1 MAQKSDE
8 VRSMKKVFTLMV
20 FLMTALCTFGQ
31 VFTDDLHVT
40 SGAGRTTDYAQK
52 EVELTKVS
60 DDVYKFTFRKLAP
73 MEYKTFGDFVVEDVT
88 ATVDAAGEMTFST
101 ASTEGTW
108 TNVTSTAAI
117 GGVSEGSKSSISAFT
132 ATLSADKSKLIVDL
146 TFMTLGSDVNV
157 VFGKEYTDPTA
168 INTLTT
174 ADDNKYV
181 AIYTLGGVRMQNL
194 QRGINIVRTA
204 SGKVKKVLVK

>member
-1 MAQKSDE
+1 
-8 VRSMKKVFTLMV
+8 MKKVFTLMV

-117 GGVSEGSKSSISAFT
+117 GGVTEGSKSLISAFT
-132 ATLSADKSKLIVDL
+132 ATLSADKSKLIVEFS
-146 TFMTLGSDVNV
+146 FMTMGSDVDV
-157 VFGKEYTDPTA
+157 VFGKKVDTA
-168 INTLTT
+168 INTVNA
-174 ADDNKYV
+174 ADDNRYV
-181 AIYTLGGVRMQNL
+181 EIYNLGGVRMQRL

-204 SGKVKKVLVK
+204 SGKVKKLLVK

>member
-1 MAQKSDE
+1 
-8 VRSMKKVFTLMV
+8 MKKVFTLMV

-132 ATLSADKSKLIVDL
+132 ATLSADKTKLIVDL
-146 TFMTLGSDVNV
+146 TFMTMGSDVNV

-181 AIYTLGGVRMQNL
+181 AIYSLGGVRMQNL

>member
-1 MAQKSDE
+1 
-8 VRSMKKVFTLMV
+8 MKKVFTLMV

-60 DDVYKFTFRKLAP
+60 DDVYKLTFRKLAP

-88 ATVDAAGEMTFST
+88 ATVDAAGEMIFST

-117 GGVSEGSKSSISAFT
+117 GGVTEGSKSLISAFT
-132 ATLSADKSKLIVDL
+132 ATLSADKSKLIVDF

-181 AIYTLGGVRMQNL
+181 AIYTLGGVRMQRL

-204 SGKVKKVLVK
+204 NGKVKKLLVK

>member
-1 MAQKSDE
+1 
-8 VRSMKKVFTLMV
+8 MV

-117 GGVSEGSKSSISAFT
+117 GGVSEGSKSLISAFT

-174 ADDNKYV
+174 ADDSKYV

>member
-1 MAQKSDE
+1 
-8 VRSMKKVFTLMV
+8 MKKVFTLMV

-88 ATVDAAGEMTFST
+88 ATVDAAGEMKFST

-117 GGVSEGSKSSISAFT
+117 GGVTEGSKSQLNSFT
-132 ATLSADKSKLIVDL
+132 ATLSADKSKLIVEF

>member
-1 MAQKSDE
+1 
-8 VRSMKKVFTLMV
+8 MKKVFTLMV

-73 MEYKTFGDFVVEDVT
+73 MEYKTFGDFVGEDVT
-88 ATVDAAGEMTFST
+88 ATVEAAGEMTFST

-117 GGVSEGSKSSISAFT
+117 GGVTEGSKSLISAFT

-168 INTLTT
+168 INTLIT

-181 AIYTLGGVRMQNL
+181 AIYTLGGVRMQRL

-204 SGKVKKVLVK
+204 NGKVKKLLVK

>member
-1 MAQKSDE
+1 
-8 VRSMKKVFTLMV
+8 MKKVFTLMV

-60 DDVYKFTFRKLAP
+60 DDVYKLTFRKLAP

-88 ATVDAAGEMTFST
+88 ATVDAAGEMIFST
-101 ASTEGTW
+101 ASTDGTW

-117 GGVSEGSKSSISAFT
+117 GGVTEGSKSLISAFT

-146 TFMTLGSDVNV
+146 TFMTMGSDVDV
-157 VFGKEYTDPTA
+157 VFGKKIDTA
-168 INTLTT
+168 INTVNA
-174 ADDNKYV
+174 ADDYRYV
-181 AIYTLGGVRMQNL
+181 EIYNLGGVRMQRL

>member
-1 MAQKSDE
+1 
-8 VRSMKKVFTLMV
+8 MKKVFTLMV

-40 SGAGRTTDYAQK
+40 SGAGRTTDYTQK

-101 ASTEGTW
+101 ASTDGTW

-117 GGVSEGSKSSISAFT
+117 GGVTEGSKSSISAFT

-146 TFMTLGSDVNV
+146 TFMTMGSDVNV

>member
-1 MAQKSDE
+1 
-8 VRSMKKVFTLMV
+8 MKKVFTLMV

-88 ATVDAAGEMTFST
+88 ATVDAAGAMTFST

-117 GGVSEGSKSSISAFT
+117 GGVTEGSKSSISAFT

-146 TFMTLGSDVNV
+146 TFMTMGSDVNV

>member
-1 MAQKSDE
+1 
-8 VRSMKKVFTLMV
+8 MKKVFTLMV

-88 ATVDAAGEMTFST
+88 ATVDAAGEMAFST

-117 GGVSEGSKSSISAFT
+117 GGVTEGSKSSISAFT

>member
-1 MAQKSDE
+1 
-8 VRSMKKVFTLMV
+8 MKKVFTLMV

-40 SGAGRTTDYAQK
+40 SGAGRTTDYTQK

-132 ATLSADKSKLIVDL
+132 ATLSADKTKLIVDL
-146 TFMTLGSDVNV
+146 TFMTMGSDVNV

>member
-1 MAQKSDE
+1 
-8 VRSMKKVFTLMV
+8 MKKVFTLMV

-117 GGVSEGSKSSISAFT
+117 GGVTEGSKSLISAFT

-146 TFMTLGSDVNV
+146 TFMTMGSDVDV
-157 VFGKEYTDPTA
+157 VFGKKIDTA
-168 INTLTT
+168 INTVNA
-174 ADDNKYV
+174 ADDYRYV
-181 AIYTLGGVRMQNL
+181 EIYNLGGVRMQRL

-204 SGKVKKVLVK
+204 NGKVKKLLVK

>member
-1 MAQKSDE
+1 
-8 VRSMKKVFTLMV
+8 MKKVFTLMV

-73 MEYKTFGDFVVEDVT
+73 MEYKTFGDFVVDDVT

-101 ASTEGTW
+101 ASTEAEGTW

-117 GGVSEGSKSSISAFT
+117 GGVTEGSKSLISAFT
-132 ATLSADKSKLIVDL
+132 ATLSADKSKLIVEFS
-146 TFMTLGSDVNV
+146 FMTMGSDVDV
-157 VFGKEYTDPTA
+157 VFGKKVDTA
-168 INTLTT
+168 INTVNA
-174 ADDNKYV
+174 ADDNRYV
-181 AIYTLGGVRMQNL
+181 EIYNLGGVRMQRL

>member
-1 MAQKSDE
+1 
-8 VRSMKKVFTLMV
+8 MKKVFTLMV

-73 MEYKTFGDFVVEDVT
+73 MAYKTFGDFVVEDVT

-117 GGVSEGSKSSISAFT
+117 GGVTEGSKSSISAFT

-204 SGKVKKVLVK
+204 SGKVKKLLVK

>member
-1 MAQKSDE
+1 
-8 VRSMKKVFTLMV
+8 MKKVFTLMV

-73 MEYKTFGDFVVEDVT
+73 MAYKTFGDFVVEDVT

-101 ASTEGTW
+101 ASTEAEGTW

-117 GGVSEGSKSSISAFT
+117 GGVTEGSKSLISAFT

-146 TFMTLGSDVNV
+146 TFMTMGSDVDV
-157 VFGKEYTDPTA
+157 VFGKKVDTA
-168 INTLTT
+168 INTVNA
-174 ADDNKYV
+174 ADDNRYV
-181 AIYTLGGVRMQNL
+181 EIYNLGGVRMQRL

-204 SGKVKKVLVK
+204 NGKVKKLLVK

>member
-1 MAQKSDE
+1 
-8 VRSMKKVFTLMV
+8 MKKVFTLMV

-40 SGAGRTTDYAQK
+40 SGAGRTTDYTQK

-88 ATVDAAGEMTFST
+88 ATIDAAGAMTFST

-117 GGVSEGSKSSISAFT
+117 GGVTEGSKSSISAFT
-132 ATLSADKSKLIVDL
+132 ATLSADKTKLIVDL
-146 TFMTLGSDVNV
+146 TFMTMGSDVNV

-168 INTLTT
+168 INTLIT

>member
-1 MAQKSDE
+1 
-8 VRSMKKVFTLMV
+8 MKKVFTLMV

-73 MEYKTFGDFVVEDVT
+73 MAYKTFGDFVVEDVT

>member
-1 MAQKSDE
+1 
-8 VRSMKKVFTLMV
+8 MKKVFTLMV

-73 MEYKTFGDFVVEDVT
+73 MAYKTFGDFVVEDVT

-108 TNVTSTAAI
+108 TNVTSTAAF
-117 GGVSEGSKSSISAFT
+117 GGVTEGSKSLISAFT

-181 AIYTLGGVRMQNL
+181 AIYTLGGVRMQRL

-204 SGKVKKVLVK
+204 NGKVKKVLVK

>member
-1 MAQKSDE
+1 
-8 VRSMKKVFTLMV
+8 MKKVFTLMV

-117 GGVSEGSKSSISAFT
+117 GGVTEGSKSQLNSFT
-132 ATLSADKSKLIVDL
+132 ATLSADKSKLIVDF
-146 TFMTLGSDVNV
+146 TFMTMGSDVNV

-174 ADDNKYV
+174 ADDSKYV

>member
-1 MAQKSDE
+1 
-8 VRSMKKVFTLMV
+8 MKKVFTLMV

-40 SGAGRTTDYAQK
+40 SGAGRTTDYTQK

-88 ATVDAAGEMTFST
+88 ATVDAAGEMTFSI

-108 TNVTSTAAI
+108 TNVTGTAAI
-117 GGVSEGSKSSISAFT
+117 GGVKEGSKSSISAFT
-132 ATLSADKSKLIVDL
+132 ATLSADKTKLIVDL
-146 TFMTLGSDVNV
+146 TFMTMGSDVNV

>member
-1 MAQKSDE
+1 
-8 VRSMKKVFTLMV
+8 MKKVFTLMV

-73 MEYKTFGDFVVEDVT
+73 MAYKTFGDFVVEDVT

-117 GGVSEGSKSSISAFT
+117 GGVTEGSKSLISAFT

-146 TFMTLGSDVNV
+146 TFMTMGSDVNV

-181 AIYTLGGVRMQNL
+181 AIYTLGGVRMQRL

-204 SGKVKKVLVK
+204 NGKVKKQLVK

>member
-1 MAQKSDE
+1 
-8 VRSMKKVFTLMV
+8 MKKVFTLMV

-52 EVELTKVS
+52 EVELTRLS

-117 GGVSEGSKSSISAFT
+117 GGVTEGSKSLISAFT

-146 TFMTLGSDVNV
+146 TFMTMGSDVDV
-157 VFGKEYTDPTA
+157 VFGKKIDTA
-168 INTLTT
+168 INTVNA
-174 ADDNKYV
+174 ADDYRYV
-181 AIYTLGGVRMQNL
+181 EIYNLGGVRMQRL

-204 SGKVKKVLVK
+204 NGKVKKLLVK

>member
-1 MAQKSDE
+1 
-8 VRSMKKVFTLMV
+8 MKKVFTLMV

-117 GGVSEGSKSSISAFT
+117 GGVTEGSKSSISAFT
-132 ATLSADKSKLIVDL
+132 ATLSADKSKLIVDF

-157 VFGKEYTDPTA
+157 VFGKEYTAPTA

-174 ADDNKYV
+174 DDDNKYI

>member
-1 MAQKSDE
+1 
-8 VRSMKKVFTLMV
+8 MKKVFTLMV

-117 GGVSEGSKSSISAFT
+117 GGVTEGSKSLISAFT
-132 ATLSADKSKLIVDL
+132 ATLSADKSKLIVDF

-157 VFGKEYTDPTA
+157 VFGKKVDTA
-168 INTLTT
+168 INTVIA
-174 ADDNKYV
+174 ADDNRYV
-181 AIYTLGGVRMQNL
+181 EIYNLGGVRMQRL

-204 SGKVKKVLVK
+204 NGKVKKLLVK

>member
-1 MAQKSDE
+1 
-8 VRSMKKVFTLMV
+8 MKKVFTLMV

-117 GGVSEGSKSSISAFT
+117 GGVTEGSKSDLKAFT
-132 ATLSADKSKLIVDL
+132 ATLSADKSKLIVEFS
-146 TFMTLGSDVNV
+146 FMTMGSDVNV

-181 AIYTLGGVRMQNL
+181 AIYTLGGVRMQRL
-194 QRGINIVRTA
+194 QCGINIVRTA

>member
-1 MAQKSDE
+1 
-8 VRSMKKVFTLMV
+8 MKKVFTLMV
-20 FLMTALCTFGQ
+20 FLMTVLCTFGQ

-117 GGVSEGSKSSISAFT
+117 GGVTEGSKSLISAFT

-157 VFGKEYTDPTA
+157 VFGKKVDTA
-168 INTLTT
+168 INTVNA
-174 ADDNKYV
+174 ADDNRYV
-181 AIYTLGGVRMQNL
+181 EIYNLGGVRMQRL

>member
-1 MAQKSDE
+1 
-8 VRSMKKVFTLMV
+8 MKKVFTLMV

-108 TNVTSTAAI
+108 INVTSTAAI
-117 GGVSEGSKSSISAFT
+117 GGVTEGSKSSISAFT

-146 TFMTLGSDVNV
+146 TFMTMGSDVDV
-157 VFGKEYTDPTA
+157 VFGKKVDTA
-168 INTLTT
+168 INTVNA
-174 ADDNKYV
+174 ADDNRYV
-181 AIYTLGGVRMQNL
+181 EIYNLGGVRMQRL

>member
-1 MAQKSDE
+1 
-8 VRSMKKVFTLMV
+8 MKKVFTLMV

-73 MEYKTFGDFVVEDVT
+73 MAYKTFGDFVVEDVT

-117 GGVSEGSKSSISAFT
+117 GGVTEGSKSSISAFT

-168 INTLTT
+168 INSLTT

>member
-1 MAQKSDE
+1 
-8 VRSMKKVFTLMV
+8 MKKVFTLMV

-117 GGVSEGSKSSISAFT
+117 GGVTEGSKSLISAFT
-132 ATLSADKSKLIVDL
+132 ATLSADKSKLIVEFS
-146 TFMTLGSDVNV
+146 FMTMGSDVDV
-157 VFGKEYTDPTA
+157 VFGKKVDTA
-168 INTLTT
+168 INTVNA
-174 ADDNKYV
+174 ADDNRYV
-181 AIYTLGGVRMQNL
+181 EIYNLGGVRMQRL